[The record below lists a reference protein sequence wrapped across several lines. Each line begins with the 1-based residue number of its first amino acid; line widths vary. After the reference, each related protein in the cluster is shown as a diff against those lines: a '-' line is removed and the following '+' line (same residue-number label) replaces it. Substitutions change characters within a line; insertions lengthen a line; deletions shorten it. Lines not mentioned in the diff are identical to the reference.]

1 MSSAP
6 WSLHLLSEVLAAFTV
21 EKPTALRDVI
31 SRVAEAVDA
40 EVAAILGP
48 EQVLLSLG
56 VTEEEQQL
64 LLQSATGRPAL
75 LQLAAGQLHTHWA
88 PLHNNELLVVGRIRE
103 NYTLEERALLRAMG
117 RSIKL
122 STQVLEAVQA
132 EKSAKEEALREATHD
147 YLTGLPN
154 RRLVMQRLAEMLRSP
169 PDPEVHRPAVLFID
183 LDRFKQINDAHGHST
198 GDQYLLS
205 VSRILRDLVST
216 RDLVGRLAGDEFIVI
231 TSSRESAG
239 VENLA
244 ARILGAIDRP
254 LQIGSRHLQYSASIG
269 LAVADPQD
277 SPETLIDNADLAMYR
292 AKELGRGRYACFD
305 RSLRERAQ
313 NRADTE
319 RELRLALERGEIV
332 AHFQPIISLRL
343 GRVVGF
349 EALARWRHPVRGLLP
364 PGAFLSVAEE
374 AGLIGEIDAVV
385 LRNACRTA
393 ALWRDPATGLP
404 PRLSINVS
412 ARGLA
417 DPSLANRVQR
427 LLVETALNSSHLYL
441 EITETTLVEEVA
453 EAYDN
458 INRLKALGVRL
469 AIDDFGTGYSSLRY
483 LKRFPVGVIKIDRS
497 FVDGLGED
505 PEDEVIVETVIRM
518 AKFLGIEVV
527 AEGVETLQQAS
538 ILGGLGCDFLQ
549 GYLYGRPE
557 DAERSE
563 QLLHGPLLNLPA
575 RAEDQPS
582 PNKLMR

>member
-132 EKSAKEEALREATHD
+132 EKSAKEEALREATLD

-169 PDPEVHRPAVLFID
+169 PDPEVHRLAVLFID

-205 VSRILRDLVST
+205 VSRILRELVST

-231 TSSRESAG
+231 TYSRESAG

-364 PGAFLSVAEE
+364 PGAFLTVAEE

-441 EITETTLVEEVA
+441 EITETTLLEEVA

>member
-56 VTEEEQQL
+56 VTEEEERL
-64 LLQSATGRPAL
+64 LLQSAASRPAL

-122 STQVLEAVQA
+122 STQVLEAVEA

-169 PDPEVHRPAVLFID
+169 QDPEVHRPAVLFID

-205 VSRILRDLVST
+205 VSRILRELVST
-216 RDLVGRLAGDEFIVI
+216 CDLVGRLAGDEFIVI
-231 TSSRESAG
+231 TSSPGSAG

-254 LQIGSRHLQYSASIG
+254 LQVGSRHLQYSASIG
-269 LAVADPQD
+269 LAVADPHD

-332 AHFQPIISLRL
+332 A
-343 GRVVGF
+343 
-349 EALARWRHPVRGLLP
+349 
-364 PGAFLSVAEE
+364 
-374 AGLIGEIDAVV
+374 
-385 LRNACRTA
+385 
-393 ALWRDPATGLP
+393 
-404 PRLSINVS
+404 
-412 ARGLA
+412 
-417 DPSLANRVQR
+417 
-427 LLVETALNSSHLYL
+427 
-441 EITETTLVEEVA
+441 
-453 EAYDN
+453 
-458 INRLKALGVRL
+458 
-469 AIDDFGTGYSSLRY
+469 
-483 LKRFPVGVIKIDRS
+483 
-497 FVDGLGED
+497 
-505 PEDEVIVETVIRM
+505 
-518 AKFLGIEVV
+518 
-527 AEGVETLQQAS
+527 
-538 ILGGLGCDFLQ
+538 
-549 GYLYGRPE
+549 
-557 DAERSE
+557 
-563 QLLHGPLLNLPA
+563 
-575 RAEDQPS
+575 
-582 PNKLMR
+582 